1 MEKKWIFNLVDKI
14 LLIIF
19 LIVGITGIIIFPDF
33 LNIFGLNINDLPKV
47 ELYKYHNWFGLLLL
61 IYTTIHIIIYRIFII
76 NSLKKLIIRDNTFK
90 KTKFKSNKYN
100 SILNLLLI
108 ISFVL
113 ISITGVIK
121 YPGFLSYIK
130 INITSMPLNLITI
143 IHNYFGIMTFVITI
157 IHILLQI
164 KK

>member
-1 MEKKWIFNLVDKI
+1 MEKKWIFNLINKI

-33 LNIFGLNINDLPKV
+33 LKIFGLNINDLPKV
-47 ELYKYHNWFGLLLL
+47 ELYKYHNWFGLSLLL
-61 IYTTIHIIIYRIFII
+61 FTIIHIIIYRNFIS
-76 NSLKKLIIRDNTFK
+76 NSLKKLIIRENSFK
-90 KTKFKSNKYN
+90 KTIFKSYENNK
-100 SILNLLLI
+100 ILNLLLI

-113 ISITGVIK
+113 VIITGIIK

-130 INITSMPLNLITI
+130 INITSIPINFITI
-143 IHNYFGIMTFVITI
+143 IHNYFGIMAFITTI
-157 IHILLQI
+157 IHILLHI